1 MLVFL
6 KKHAMHQSASRAKI
20 KNEIGLFYL
29 DSFGT
34 VERFKFADSG
44 EKKKEIRVRV
54 FGKK

>member
-1 MLVFL
+1 
-6 KKHAMHQSASRAKI
+6 MHQSASRAKI